1 MNGFVVL
8 QKDRDQ
14 FLVILRKSKTVGKQV
29 NGDLWKLVPYHINFS
44 DPSPKMVYGGS
55 CGFTCESQCPPHQ
68 VFIQPPPFCV
78 TVPGPILN
86 CYNEPL
92 AVDCNAPCGYGCGGG
107 WGGWGGYGGFGGYGG
122 YGGCGWGGYGYGRGG
137 YGCGVRCGTG
147 YGIRG

>member
-1 MNGFVVL
+1 MSLIRGLNKIML
-8 QKDRDQ
+8 
-14 FLVILRKSKTVGKQV
+14 KS
-29 NGDLWKLVPYHINFS
+29 FS
-44 DPSPKMVYGGS
+44 ITSKMVYGGS

-68 VFIQPPPFCV
+68 MCIQPPPFCV

-92 AVDCNAPCGYGCGGG
+92 AVECNAPCGYGCGGG
-107 WGGWGGYGGFGGYGG
+107 WGGCGGWGGYGGFGGYGG
-122 YGGCGWGGYGYGRGG
+122 YGGWGGYGCGRGGYGCGGYGGYGGYGGWGGYGYGRGG